1 MIDSVQITDSFE
13 PTLLFL
19 LFGFLVLSLL
29 LLLRGILPPSSSSTM
44 FNFFLLSLFLSLRE
58 PNDDASGDLKRFS
71 SKYSSGQLR
80 K

>member
-13 PTLLFL
+13 PILIFL
-19 LFGFLVLSLL
+19 LFGFLLSLL
-29 LLLRGILPPSSSSTM
+29 LLLRGRLPPSSSSTK
-44 FNFFLLSLFLSLRE
+44 FNFFLLSRFLSLRE
-58 PNDDASGDLKRFS
+58 PNDDISGDLKRLS

>member
-13 PTLLFL
+13 PTLIFL
-19 LFGFLVLSLL
+19 LFGFLLSLL
-29 LLLRGILPPSSSSTM
+29 LLLRGRLPPSSSSTM
-44 FNFFLLSLFLSLRE
+44 FNFFLLSRFLSLRE
-58 PNDDASGDLKRFS
+58 PNDDISGDLKRLS